1 MSGYDYSAEL
11 ANELLEA
18 ADQKIEELQA
28 ENERLRGAHAE
39 ITGARLGDVLVR
51 AGVIDAASVED
62 PDGYDGGHTVDAL
75 AMAARELAD
84 DAAQPLPQPPLS
96 ADDIEALRNLA
107 ADPMLAPCDRDV
119 LDRVLVGATARPTVS
134 PAVIAALR
142 EAAAQPEYGSIGIAI
157 RAALEALGEG

>member
-11 ANELLEA
+11 ANELLEE
-18 ADQKIEELQA
+18 ADQKIEALQA
-28 ENERLRGAHAE
+28 ENERLRGPRRAL
-39 ITGARLGDVLVR
+39 TGTRLGDVLAR
-51 AGVIDAASVED
+51 HDVIDAAAVED
-62 PDGYDGGHTVDAL
+62 PDGYDGYRMVNSL